1 MKKVEAIIRVEKV
14 DEIVDKLSEI
24 GHSGITK
31 TNVDGHGKQKGILE
45 QFRGKEYRLMFIPK
59 VKIEMV
65 VKDKDVEDVI
75 RVIRIAAVYAFA
87 IAGTLIV
94 LLVTKLF
101 VKLRVEPQEEIYG
114 LDLVMHGERLDG

>member
-75 RVIRIAAVYAFA
+75 RIIRMVANTGQLGDGKIFVSEVMDA
-87 IAGTLIV
+87 I
-94 LLVTKLF
+94 
-101 VKLRVEPQEEIYG
+101 RVRT
-114 LDLVMHGERLDG
+114 GERGDEVL